1 MTKRRQWPDE
11 HMLDALRMRD
21 EGMPVDQIARTLGY
35 SKGSVC
41 GVLKR
46 VRDDS
51 LAAEGRQEAQA

>member
-11 HMLDALRMRD
+11 DMLDALRMRD
-21 EGMPVDQIARTLGY
+21 DGKSVDQIALALGY

-46 VRDDS
+46 IRDDS
-51 LAAEGRQEAQA
+51 RAAEGRREGRG

>member
-1 MTKRRQWPDE
+1 MTKRRQWTDE

-21 EGMPVDQIARTLGY
+21 EGLPVDQIAQSLGY

-46 VRDDS
+46 IRDDS
-51 LAAEGRQEAQA
+51 RAAEGRKEARA